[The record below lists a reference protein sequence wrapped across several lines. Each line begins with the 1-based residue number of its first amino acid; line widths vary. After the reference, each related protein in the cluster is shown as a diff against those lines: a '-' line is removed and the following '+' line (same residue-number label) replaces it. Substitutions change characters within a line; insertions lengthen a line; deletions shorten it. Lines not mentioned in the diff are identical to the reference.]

1 MKYKVQFYSKRGY
14 VKTVVNESITSG
26 LGKQIAEETVKIAQ
40 ENNSNLLL
48 IDVRKVNIET
58 NVHEIYDLPGRL
70 GEKSNLSRRY
80 MLALVI
86 AKDIDDPEF
95 FETASVDSGCDVRV
109 FDRLK
114 DAEEWLVSN

>member
-1 MKYKVQFYSKRGY
+1 MKYKVQFHSKRGY
-14 VKTVVNESITSG
+14 VKTVVNETITSG
-26 LGKQIAEETVKIAQ
+26 LGEQIAEETVKIAQ

-58 NVHEIYDLPGRL
+58 NVPEIYDLPGRL
-70 GEKSNLSRRY
+70 GKKGNLSRRY
-80 MLALVI
+80 ILALVV
-86 AKDIDDPEF
+86 AEDIDDPEF